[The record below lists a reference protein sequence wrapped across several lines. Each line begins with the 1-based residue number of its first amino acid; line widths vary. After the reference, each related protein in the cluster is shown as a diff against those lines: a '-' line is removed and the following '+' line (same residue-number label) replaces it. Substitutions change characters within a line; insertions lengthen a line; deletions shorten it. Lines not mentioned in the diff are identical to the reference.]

1 MRVAMVRTD
10 LDKIYLSDLENS
22 SQRCFS
28 SEPVGQ
34 SRYVHRLTT
43 AEITALLSANAPL
56 TLLGSVGAATF
67 NTTAPANVLEIG
79 TAAGVFTAITVTSN
93 AALPIATLVAEL
105 NAGFVANS
113 LPFVAEA
120 STDAGT
126 LNQVRINTTT
136 LGPSATLYTD
146 TVVGGSTLNTV
157 LGLTDGA
164 SLTGLTAAAFA
175 AAVYTGAL
183 PNQDVDIT
191 DATLQGL
198 STFDD
203 LEDADEAALLLAI
216 RDAIAPRIVET
227 GQALLSF
234 AYGVT
239 GKLTDVTLQPGG
251 TRAGYAA
258 GRAAVVKLDDGSADF
273 TI

>member
-10 LDKIYLSDLENS
+10 LDRIYLSDLENS
-22 SQRCFS
+22 SQRNFS

-34 SRYVHRLTT
+34 SRYVHRLTA
-43 AEITALLSANAPL
+43 AEITTLLSANAPL

-67 NTTAPANVLEIG
+67 DTSVNDTLEIG
-79 TAAGVFTAITVTSN
+79 TAAGVFTAISVTSG
-93 AALPIATLVAEL
+93 AATPIATIVADL
-105 NAGFVANS
+105 NAGFLANN

-146 TVVGGSTLNTV
+146 TFAGGSTLNTP

-203 LEDADEAALLLAI
+203 LEDADEAVLLLAI
-216 RDAIAPRIVET
+216 RDAVAPRIVET

-258 GRAAVVKLDDGSADF
+258 GRAAVVKLDDGSANF